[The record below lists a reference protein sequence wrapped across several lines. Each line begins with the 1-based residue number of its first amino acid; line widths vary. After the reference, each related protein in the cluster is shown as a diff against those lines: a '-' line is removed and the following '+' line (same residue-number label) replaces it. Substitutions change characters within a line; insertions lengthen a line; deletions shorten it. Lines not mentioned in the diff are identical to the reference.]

1 VQIFSMNKTLN
12 LPILTSLFVLSLTAC
27 VKNGVKDISV
37 SKDVIPA
44 EESKIKP
51 PTTLGTC
58 DAEGYYFYESGAED
72 PPHSFGIQ
80 IYSTGWSSA
89 VVGVKEYNSS
99 GPLTN
104 YTLSTPTSN
113 IVTLVSGIDNLK
125 TYDVQLTLTCSDGSV
140 SVSGIRHDQ
149 LKGYDVGTSLSNNV
163 TVTSATSPNRTIT
176 IRNNFNFTIYVGL
189 YSFTT
194 GAVLYSAQALG
205 STGQTSFS
213 SLPAGRY
220 GVLLNKFDPF
230 SGTSAFTRTINLP

>member
-1 VQIFSMNKTLN
+1 MNKLLN
-12 LPILTSLFVLSLTAC
+12 LPILASLCVLSLTAC
-27 VKNGVKDISV
+27 VKNGVNDISI
-37 SKDVIPA
+37 SKDVTPA

-58 DAEGYYFYESGAED
+58 NAEGYYFYESGVED

-89 VVGVKEYNSS
+89 VVGIKEYNSS
-99 GPLTN
+99 APFTN

-125 TYDVQLTLTCSDGSV
+125 TYDVQLTLTCSDGTV

-163 TVTSATSPNRTIT
+163 TVTSATSPSRTIT

-194 GAVLYSAQALG
+194 GAVLYGAQALG
-205 STGQTSFS
+205 SGAQTSFS
-213 SLPAGRY
+213 SLAPGKY

-230 SGTSAFTRTINLP
+230 SGTAAYTRVVSLP